1 MKNSNSV
8 GRIFTILFFGALIGG
23 ILGEMFGLILPD
35 SVVKEF
41 FLRKFSFGISEPLA
55 VDLNIIVFSIS
66 LIFRMNIVS
75 LIGLGFGYYILRY
88 TR

>member
-1 MKNSNSV
+1 MKKSNTL
-8 GRIFTILFFGALIGG
+8 GRIFMVLFLGAIIGG
-23 ILGEMFGLILPD
+23 ILGEIFGLVLPD

-41 FLRKFSFGISEPLA
+41 FLSKLVLGFTEPLA
-55 VDLNIIVFSIS
+55 IDLHIIAFSIS
-66 LIFRMNIVS
+66 LVFRMNIIS

>member
-1 MKNSNSV
+1 MSNSNTMS
-8 GRIFTILFFGALIGG
+8 RIFLVLFLGAIIGG
-23 ILGEMFGLILPD
+23 ILGEVFGLILPD

-41 FLRKFSFGISEPLA
+41 FLRKFELGVSAPFA
-55 VDLNIIVFSIS
+55 VDLHVIAFSLS
-66 LIFRMNIVS
+66 LVFRMNIVS

>member
-1 MKNSNSV
+1 MKKSNTL
-8 GRIFTILFFGALIGG
+8 GRIFLVLFLGALIGG
-23 ILGEMFGLILPD
+23 ILGELFGFILPD

-41 FLRKFSFGISEPLA
+41 FIRKFSFGLGEPLA
-55 VDLNIIVFSIS
+55 FDLNIIAFSVS
-66 LIFRMNIVS
+66 LVFRMNIVS

>member
-1 MKNSNSV
+1 MNKTNNL
-8 GRIFTILFFGALIGG
+8 GQILLILFLGAVIGG
-23 ILGEMFGLILPD
+23 IIGEVFGLILPD

-41 FLRKFSFGISEPLA
+41 FLRKFTFGITEPIS
-55 VDLNIIVFSIS
+55 VDFNVIAFSFS
-66 LIFRMNIVS
+66 LLFRLNIVS

>member
-1 MKNSNSV
+1 MKKSNTL
-8 GRIFTILFFGALIGG
+8 GRIFLILFLGALIGG
-23 ILGEMFGLILPD
+23 ILGELFGFVLPD

-41 FLRKFSFGISEPLA
+41 FLRKFSFGLEQPLA
-55 VDLNIIVFSIS
+55 FDLNIITFSIR
-66 LIFRMNIVS
+66 LVFRMNIVS